1 MILHHWAASLGL
13 YYAAYP
19 ALGSLF
25 TRCSSTFQQLNDEK
39 QAYVV
44 SNTLKASVLCG
55 LCLAHAGR
63 LHDIVRYGVWDSVP
77 LGTCAPW
84 YAALDVVSLLRVR
97 KMMRS
102 TYVHHVL
109 VGLCGIYVTTFP
121 VEKATLS
128 GHICVYALFSSLA
141 FFVNGFLAARHVV
154 ADRNL
159 KPVAKMCGIGYAGV
173 CAAHW
178 SFHARSIWQ
187 YPTPLCILPVLFGG
201 FVYDD
206 VVLMRWLMNY
216 N

>member
-1 MILHHWAASLGL
+1 MILYHWAASLGL

-19 ALGSLF
+19 ALTSAF
-25 TRCSSTFQQLNDEK
+25 SRCSSAFQQLDNDK

-55 LCLAHAGR
+55 LCVAHTGR
-63 LHDIVRYGVWDSVP
+63 LYNIVNYGVWDSVP
-77 LGTCAPW
+77 LSTCAPW
-84 YAALDVVSLLRVR
+84 YAALDVVSLLRVQ

-102 TYVHHVL
+102 TFVHHVL

-121 VEKATLS
+121 VEEATLP

-141 FFVNGFLAARHVV
+141 FFVNGFLALRHVV
-154 ADRNL
+154 DRDL
-159 KPVAKMCGIGYAGV
+159 RPVARTCGIGYAGV

-187 YPTPLCILPVLFGG
+187 FPTQLCILPVLFGG

-206 VVLMRWLMNY
+206 LVLMRWLMQY